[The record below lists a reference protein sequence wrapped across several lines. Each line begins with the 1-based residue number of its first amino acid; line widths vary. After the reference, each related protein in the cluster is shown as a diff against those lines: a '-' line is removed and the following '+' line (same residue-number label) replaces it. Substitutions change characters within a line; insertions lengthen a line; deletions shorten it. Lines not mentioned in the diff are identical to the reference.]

1 MKKFELVFVLSARDR
16 NMTDEFLFLHQ
27 QTSNNIKRKKSEHR
41 EQKRKYTHIQ
51 STRKRTPRFMYIRL
65 RMFSVVKKIEC
76 CTNVKKQKKKSFFH
90 SEKFGF
96 ANENEKQRFYR
107 REKQNED
114 FLQTKRYLRDE
125 RQLY

>member
-51 STRKRTPRFMYIRL
+51 STRKKKPQIYVHTFKNVL
-65 RMFSVVKKIEC
+65 RCKENRMLYKRQKA
-76 CTNVKKQKKKSFFH
+76 KKKVFFSFGEIWF
-90 SEKFGF
+90 
-96 ANENEKQRFYR
+96 R
-107 REKQNED
+107 
-114 FLQTKRYLRDE
+114 
-125 RQLY
+125 

>member
-76 CTNVKKQKKKSFFH
+76 CTNVKKQKKSLFFIRRNLV
-90 SEKFGF
+90 SLMRTKNRDSIDEK
-96 ANENEKQRFYR
+96 NKMKIFY
-107 REKQNED
+107 KLKD
-114 FLQTKRYLRDE
+114 I
-125 RQLY
+125 